1 MMDKAIEATTHT
13 DMCIGKIRD
22 ACTKVPP
29 PRLGD
34 VCCCTCTLV
43 VRPLAPFYPSPSPS
57 PMPPLPTAPP
67 RGATRPA
74 SGSSSSPT
82 TVTARPCSPP
92 TASHHAATVP
102 PVCLQ
107 RRAITAALPCPPTP
121 LPAPSPARPPW
132 CRGPWLVAALPL
144 WHSGN
149 GRSGHTGTSSYLP
162 TARQAH
168 HVALHLARPVHGGA
182 PARLCPQVQ
191 PFGGAPRPSCT
202 EA

>member
-1 MMDKAIEATTHT
+1 MHRQD
-13 DMCIGKIRD
+13 
-22 ACTKVPP
+22 P

-34 VCCCTCTLV
+34 ACCCTCTLV
-43 VRPLAPFYPSPSPS
+43 VRPLDPFFGT
-57 PMPPLPTAPP
+57 PPLPP
-67 RGATRPA
+67 RRCRLCRPRRPAVRPGRA

-121 LPAPSPARPPW
+121 LPAPPSALPPW

-149 GRSGHTGTSSYLP
+149 GRSGHTGTSSCLP